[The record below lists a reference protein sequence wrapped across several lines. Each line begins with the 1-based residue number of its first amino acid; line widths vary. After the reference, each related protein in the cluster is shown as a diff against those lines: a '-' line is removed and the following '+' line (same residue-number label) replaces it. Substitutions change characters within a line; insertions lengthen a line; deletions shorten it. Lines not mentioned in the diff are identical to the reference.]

1 MIHLEEFVK
10 RQIETKIS
18 RILCPLTAILPP
30 DFSGGRTCIQSIKEK
45 SCGHIQIIFPAVS
58 RIPLPDCGF
67 ERRSVGAGGGN
78 GFQPL
83 QVANLSYSY
92 LSVTIGQLPVGNCR
106 VFSRDSG
113 FCREEKFCYLSG
125 WNACPMDNGWV
136 PVGIYLGCPVQ
147 AALESPFAWPLP
159 VLIPPPRTL

>member
-1 MIHLEEFVK
+1 MVYLQLRICNRGNSIMIHLEEFVK

-78 GFQPL
+78 GFQFL

-125 WNACPMDNGWV
+125 WTWGRRKNFSG
-136 PVGIYLGCPVQ
+136 
-147 AALESPFAWPLP
+147 
-159 VLIPPPRTL
+159 VLTPPWKIQ